1 MDLAA
6 GKTWKKVGEM
16 KERRGRF
23 SAACYKGSTGAIFSG
38 GIAGLDIKYLG
49 RL

>member
-1 MDLAA
+1 
-6 GKTWKKVGEM
+6 M

-23 SAACYKGSTGAIFSG
+23 SAACYNESTGAIFSG

-49 RL
+49 RLSEHAI